1 MVYSIIK
8 VLLLVSIATILCFVA
23 TTGVDY
29 YISNFSSSQEKI
41 FIMHNEHRA
50 KTSTGSLSLDSG
62 LSSFAKKHANWMLSR
77 NNLIHSNQDFKG
89 KYKGENIAYSST
101 DSPEV
106 VFKKWINSR
115 GHRSNIEFILYS
127 KIGIGVSGNSRD
139 GYYYCVV
146 FSD

>member
-29 YISNFSSSQEKI
+29 YISNFSSSEEKI
-41 FIMHNEHRA
+41 FIMHNEHRS
-50 KTSTGSLSLDSG
+50 KESIGPLSLDSN

-77 NNLIHSNQDFKG
+77 KSLRHSNLNISG
-89 KYKGENIAYSST
+89 KYTGENIAYSST

-115 GHRSNIEFILYS
+115 GHKSNIEFILYS
-127 KIGIGVSGNSRD
+127 KIGVGVSGNNKN